1 MWEPHDF
8 RMIFGTTKIEYDENK
23 EEKNRKNHKY
33 SLSCAADIFE
43 EILLLQPNKMI
54 TSDSFNENGEIRHMH
69 LAEYQNK
76 TVLFVTT
83 MRDNETIRIISMHDA
98 DEKYREIYRQ
108 NPPQS

>member
-1 MWEPHDF
+1 
-8 RMIFGTTKIEYDENK
+8 MIVFDEIK

-54 TSDSFNENGEIRHMH
+54 ISDPFEEKGEIRHMH
-69 LAEYQNK
+69 LAEYQNRI
-76 TVLFVTT
+76 VLFVTT
-83 MRDNETIRIISMHDA
+83 MRDDETIRIISMHDA
-98 DEKYREIYRQ
+98 DEKYQEIYRQ